1 MENKDLQ
8 KQLVGGFSSTDAT
21 VNTIVEKAM
30 KYFKDNSVE
39 QMRESAEKLRAL
51 MSCYQCALLEVET
64 KFRVLNEQFSLQH
77 ERNPIEII
85 KTRIKSPESIS
96 EKLLRR
102 GLPISVDS
110 IENNIYDVAGI
121 RVICSFTDDI
131 YMLADC
137 LLKQDDITLI
147 AEKDYIKNPKENGYR
162 SLHLV
167 VEVPIFLQNEK
178 RLMKVEVQLRTIAME
193 FWANLEH
200 KLRYKK
206 HLPDDVLSLTANELL
221 TCAEMSAQLDL
232 KMQNIKNIIEKR

>member
-1 MENKDLQ
+1 MDTKTAPAHMLDVFDKQENNSTVMAQ
-8 KQLVGGFSSTDAT
+8 K
-21 VNTIVEKAM
+21 IVKFFEENSISEMQANIEK
-30 KYFKDNSVE
+30 
-39 QMRESAEKLRAL
+39 MRSL

-77 ERNPIEII
+77 ERNPIESI
-85 KTRIKSPESIS
+85 KTRIKSPESIR
-96 EKLLRR
+96 EKLVSR
-102 GLPISVDS
+102 GLPLNFDS
-110 IENNIYDVAGI
+110 IETKINDIAGI
-121 RVICSFTDDI
+121 RIICSFIDDI

-137 LLKQDDITLI
+137 LLSQDDITLI
-147 AEKDYIKNPKENGYR
+147 VKKDYIKNPKKNGYR

-206 HLPDDVLSLTANELL
+206 NLPEDVLALTASELSQ
-221 TCAEMSAQLDL
+221 CAEMSAELDL
-232 KMQNIKNIIEKR
+232 KMQNVKNIIECS

>member
-1 MENKDLQ
+1 MDTKSTPAHMLDVFDNQDNNSAAMAQKIVKFFEENSLAEMQ
-8 KQLVGGFSSTDAT
+8 A
-21 VNTIVEKAM
+21 NVEK
-30 KYFKDNSVE
+30 
-39 QMRESAEKLRAL
+39 MRSL

-77 ERNPIEII
+77 ERNPIESI
-85 KTRIKSPESIS
+85 KTRIKSPESIR
-96 EKLLRR
+96 EKLVRR
-102 GLPISVDS
+102 QLPMNFNS
-110 IENNIYDVAGI
+110 IESEIYDIAGI
-121 RVICSFTDDI
+121 RVICSFIDDI

-137 LLKQDDITLI
+137 LLSQDDITLV
-147 AEKDYIKNPKENGYR
+147 ERKDYIKNPKENGYR

-206 HLPDDVLSLTANELL
+206 NLPDDVLELTATELSE
-221 TCAEMSAQLDL
+221 CAEMSAKLDL
-232 KMQNIKNIIEKR
+232 KMQNVKNTIEST

>member
-96 EKLLRR
+96 EKLVRR

-110 IENNIYDVAGI
+110 IENNIYDIAGI